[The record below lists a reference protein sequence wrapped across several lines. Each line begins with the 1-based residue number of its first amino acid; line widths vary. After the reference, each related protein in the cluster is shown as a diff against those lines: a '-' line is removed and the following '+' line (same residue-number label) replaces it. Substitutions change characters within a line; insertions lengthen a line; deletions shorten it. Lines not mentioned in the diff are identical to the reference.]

1 MSAAQQP
8 EPSEQQLT
16 RYLLG
21 ALSEEEAERLD
32 QLSIADEEFALRL
45 NVVENDL
52 VDAYVRGEL
61 KGEAQDRF
69 DKHYLRS
76 PKRLEKVE
84 FSRALLR
91 HQTES
96 PTAVSRRVRT
106 EDDAPHV
113 RSPQEESDAR
123 DGWRWLNVPRLGLRW
138 GPAAAATVML
148 LTASFLF
155 YENKGLRQEESET
168 RDQQAALNRRAQ
180 ELERQLREQRVA
192 NSGLAKELESL
203 RTSLPAS
210 HALAT
215 IVAVLA
221 PPTRGVGQ
229 IPSISLPTGTDQVLL
244 RLQLEADE
252 FPRYQVTLKDP
263 ATNRIL
269 WHTTDALRANSE
281 GNVKVVSVSLSAKL
295 FKPQSYILELSGLSA
310 IGEPELVS
318 SYPFRVL
325 LE

>member
-69 DKHYLRS
+69 DKYYLSS

-96 PTAVSRRVRT
+96 PTTVSRRVRT
-106 EDDAPHV
+106 EDDASHV

-123 DGWRWLNVPRLGLRW
+123 DSWRWLNVPRLGLRW

-155 YENKGLRQEESET
+155 YENKRLRQEESET
-168 RDQQAALNRRAQ
+168 RDL
-180 ELERQLREQRVA
+180 A
-192 NSGLAKELESL
+192 NSGLAKELDSL
-203 RTSLPAS
+203 RASLPAS

-229 IPSISLPTGTDQVLL
+229 IPSISLPTATDQVLL

-295 FKPQSYILELSGLSA
+295 FKPQSYILELSGLSGS
-310 IGEPELVS
+310 GEPELVS

>member
-21 ALSEEEAERLD
+21 ALGEEEAERLD

-69 DKHYLRS
+69 DKYYLSS

-96 PTAVSRRVRT
+96 ATAVSRRVPT
-106 EDDAPHV
+106 EDDASHV

-123 DGWRWLNVPRLGLRW
+123 DGWRWLNMPRLGLRW

-148 LTASFLF
+148 LAASFLF
-155 YENKGLRQEESET
+155 YENKRLR
-168 RDQQAALNRRAQ
+168 
-180 ELERQLREQRVA
+180 ELERQLSEQRVA

-203 RTSLPAS
+203 RASLPAS

-269 WHTTDALRANSE
+269 WHTTDALRANPE

-310 IGEPELVS
+310 IGGPELVS

>member
-32 QLSIADEEFALRL
+32 QRSIADEEFALHL
-45 NVVENDL
+45 NAVENDL

-69 DKHYLRS
+69 DKYYLSS

-96 PTAVSRRVRT
+96 PTTVSRRVRT
-106 EDDAPHV
+106 EDDASHV

-123 DGWRWLNVPRLGLRW
+123 DSWRWLNVPRLGLRW

-148 LTASFLF
+148 LAASFLF
-155 YENKGLRQEESET
+155 YENKRLR
-168 RDQQAALNRRAQ
+168 
-180 ELERQLREQRVA
+180 ELERQLSEQRVA

-203 RTSLPAS
+203 RASLPAS

-229 IPSISLPTGTDQVLL
+229 IPSISLPTATDQVLL

-310 IGEPELVS
+310 IGGPELVS
-318 SYPFRVL
+318 GYSFRVL